1 MDKDLAQMTARE
13 LVMELAAIEQSI
25 RSTATFEHDRTD
37 ADHQPINEHLID
49 LAEREQRVIGE
60 LRRRENVVTPTAVW
74 APEQQPIQ
82 RQGA

>member
-1 MDKDLAQMTARE
+1 MDEDLAHKTARE

-74 APEQQPIQ
+74 TSEQSVQQ
-82 RQGA
+82 QGA